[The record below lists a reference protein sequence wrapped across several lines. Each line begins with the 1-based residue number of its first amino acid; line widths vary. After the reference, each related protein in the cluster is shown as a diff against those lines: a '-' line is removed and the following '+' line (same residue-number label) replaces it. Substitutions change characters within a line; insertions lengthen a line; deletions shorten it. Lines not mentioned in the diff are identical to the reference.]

1 MIICFTLID
10 KLFKVLTMATFIDLI
25 TPIFLAFREG
35 LEATL
40 VVVIILVYL
49 KKTNQRKYNRYV
61 YIGAILAILSSIF
74 FALIFSITLGGFT
87 GILEELFEGIT
98 FIISGIFI
106 VTLVLWVSKEG
117 PKMRAHLEKKVEQSI
132 ETQKSFSISIL
143 TFVIIIRE
151 GIELVLLLTGTSSIG
166 SITQA
171 SSILGATLGLGLA
184 FLIGILT
191 FYGIKTIDLTKFFKI
206 TNVMLILFTAGLIT
220 YGIHELIEAGV
231 VNPIISEVWN
241 IKHILPESFP
251 DGNPATPEWLEII
264 GSLLKALF
272 GYNANPSLLEVI
284 IYPSLLI
291 SIGLISLKLWKR
303 TNNIV
308 LMKMD
313 KKKLEIPLD

>member
-1 MIICFTLID
+1 
-10 KLFKVLTMATFIDLI
+10 MATFIDLI